1 MCSSRN
7 AIYKK
12 PEIKQI
18 IPDYPKEEYQL
29 DITELPK

>member
-7 AIYKK
+7 AIYEK

-18 IPDYPKEEYQL
+18 IPDYPKDQL
-29 DITELPK
+29 DITKLPK